1 MRDEAADPPALPGL
15 VRLGPEEV
23 TPVLF
28 TALQTG
34 AVLAPADTGVLAVSG
49 AGAVLCIQGLLTNDL
64 EKPGDD
70 AFVYGALLTPKG
82 MIVVDGWAARQGTTV
97 TYTVP
102 ADTRERALAIFTRAL
117 PPRLARPRDRSPEV
131 AVFRLAGPQA
141 LVVAQTAGLVL
152 PSAPGRVTRPAAGAP
167 AWAVARASEQ
177 A

>member
-15 VRLGPEEV
+15 MRLGPEEV

-49 AGAVLCIQGLLTNDL
+49 PGAVLCIQGLLTNDL

-70 AFVYGALLTPKG
+70 AVVYGARLTLHG
-82 MIVVDGWAARQGTTV
+82 MIVVGGWAARQGTTV

-102 ADTRERALAIFTRAL
+102 ADARG
-117 PPRLARPRDRSPEV
+117 RPRP
-131 AVFRLAGPQA
+131 
-141 LVVAQTAGLVL
+141 
-152 PSAPGRVTRPAAGAP
+152 
-167 AWAVARASEQ
+167 
-177 A
+177 